1 MPRITQAVVYIFLAS
16 LLAGCITSVDSR
28 LPLNNLEEITLNSN
42 FNLVASPNH
51 PTANLPGLM
60 LPPGVRL
67 RVIGANGSYNY
78 LLTLYDNRLGW
89 MPSFFSREGT
99 GRLEAPVV
107 IEPLDGACTVY
118 QGATLAPEELWISP
132 SADSVIVQG
141 SIYRP
146 QATNGFD
153 DAQLTAVVSGGGRA
167 VASEYVHL
175 KLTPN
180 SAVVFF
186 AYSIEG
192 VRQGSRLSFELEDA
206 GQEPVYFQATFYADS
221 CGDSWAGSKYI
232 TQLPVGQL
240 KKEVQTPAPT
250 APPPT
255 ATPERDVTPQPGR
268 PTPTLTPVTP
278 GRPTNTSTPVVIR
291 PPASGVRVEPPTRTE
306 IQALANQWDRIHHEA
321 DRTLDPTDL
330 PLVLTGGA
338 LRQQEDTL
346 RSLRASNC
354 YWEFRDLAPSEIVG
368 WQEISVNEVIV
379 TMRKHWDAKLYCRGR
394 LDQRSSFDEP
404 FQVRYQI
411 IRTSQ
416 GWRIA
421 EKVPLDST
429 ESLPTPRAPVSAPAP
444 PPSSGS
450 SRMVCANT
458 YPTRLQV
465 GSQAWLDSSTRNNVR
480 SGPGTSN
487 HIVGQLQPG
496 EQVSVIDGPSCIQG
510 MVWWY
515 VQNNRLSGWSSEG
528 SSSTY
533 WLAPV
538 GLVRSPTA
546 TSVPSRGED
555 PLRASLL
562 SKSRN
567 SGVGLSH
574 RDAAAQFVD
583 SLLWRMNDFYLPG
596 EGITADS
603 MRNALYRNDA
613 GDRMNGIIQEIW
625 SDWLSNTSAQRVDPW
640 RAEPFSWLSPFRQ
653 TVIRMAQGRQGR
665 LSSAQQRALYSL
677 FTRQED
683 SSVWYSNVDGVIGA
697 LNREFF

>member
-1 MPRITQAVVYIFLAS
+1 MITFSRIAFLLIS
-16 LLAGCITSVDSR
+16 IGLLSGCINSIDSR
-28 LPLNNLEEITLNSN
+28 LPLNSLEEITLNSD

-51 PTANLPGLM
+51 PTANLPGLL
-60 LPPGVRL
+60 LPPGARL
-67 RVIGANGSYNY
+67 RVIGANSSYNY

-99 GRLEAPVV
+99 GRIEAPVV

-118 QGATLAPEELWISP
+118 QGATLAPEEPWISP
-132 SADSVIVQG
+132 SAGSVIVEG

-146 QATNGFD
+146 QAGGGFD

-175 KLTPN
+175 QLTRS

-186 AYSIEG
+186 AYSIED
-192 VRQGSRLSFELEDA
+192 VRQGSRVSFELGNT
-206 GQEPVYFQATFYADS
+206 GQEPVYFQATFYADN
-221 CGDSWAGSKYI
+221 CGDSWAGSDY
-232 TQLPVGQL
+232 TAQLPIGQP
-240 KKEVQTPAPT
+240 KQEVQTPP
-250 APPPT
+250 
-255 ATPERDVTPQPGR
+255 
-268 PTPTLTPVTP
+268 PTPTPRTPVTP
-278 GRPTNTSTPVVIR
+278 TPTPTGPPPIVTIEVTSGIPVN
-291 PPASGVRVEPPTRTE
+291 PATRQE
-306 IQALANQWDRIHHEA
+306 IQELVDRWDRIHHEV
-321 DRTLDPTDL
+321 DRSLDPTDL

-346 RSLRASNC
+346 RALRANNC
-354 YWEFRDLAPSEIVG
+354 YWEFRDLAPSQIVG

-379 TMRKHWDAKLYCRGR
+379 TMEKHWDAKLYCRGR

-411 IRTSQ
+411 IRTNQ

-421 EKVPLDST
+421 EKVPLDSA
-429 ESLPTPRAPVSAPAP
+429 ENLPAPRAPVPAPAP

-450 SRMVCANT
+450 SRTVCANT
-458 YPTRLQV
+458 YPTRLQT
-465 GSQAWLDSSTRNNVR
+465 GTQAWLDSSSRNNVR

-487 HIVGQLQPG
+487 RVVGQLQPG
-496 EQVSVIDGPSCIQG
+496 EEVSIVDGPSCAQG

-515 VQNNRLSGWSSEG
+515 VQNSRLSGWSSEG
-528 SSSTY
+528 TNSAY
-533 WLAPV
+533 WLVPV
-538 GLVRSPTA
+538 GLTRNPTA
-546 TSVPSRGED
+546 TPVPSPGED

-567 SGVGLSH
+567 SSVGLNH
-574 RDAAAQFVD
+574 RDAATQFVD
-583 SLLWRMNDFYLPG
+583 SLLWRMDDFYLPG
-596 EGITADS
+596 EGITANS
-603 MRNALYRNDA
+603 MRDALYRNDA
-613 GDRMNGIIQEIW
+613 GDRLNGILQEIW
-625 SDWLSNTSAQRVDPW
+625 SDWLSNASAQRVDPW

-677 FTRQED
+677 FTRSEN
-683 SSVWYSNVDGVIGA
+683 STVWYSNVDGVIGA